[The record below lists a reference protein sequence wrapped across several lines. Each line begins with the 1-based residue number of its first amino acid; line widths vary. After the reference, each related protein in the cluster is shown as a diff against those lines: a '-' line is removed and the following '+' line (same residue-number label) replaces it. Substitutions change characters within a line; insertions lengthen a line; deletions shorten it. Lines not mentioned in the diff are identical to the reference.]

1 MLGNSHFYNRTIR
14 KVVVSFGTLFN
25 DLVLVR
31 YNKAGT
37 VEYERTR
44 VPLSYG
50 AKEKYI
56 TRLTQ
61 DPDLIKSIATSLPRM
76 SFDLTGL
83 EYDVSRKQQSLIK
96 NFGYNNL
103 TGGINSQFAPIPYNF
118 NFTLS
123 LYVRN
128 QEDGTQL
135 LEQILPFFTPDF
147 TVTVDLIPSMDQKYD
162 MPVMLNSVSPEVDY
176 EGDMLSTRMIIWT
189 LDFTVKGYIFPP
201 VNTSGKIIKQANTN
215 IFIDSQSR
223 QSQKVYV
230 DYANANGVFVTNE
243 TFRVIKRGIT
253 GNIVY
258 YSNDSGGT
266 LVVEELNDLLQ
277 EDDILVGDYSNATAT
292 VDTVDLTPLPVVEI
306 ITRPNPPTA
315 NVNDDYTFTDIIIEW
330 PETLANV
337 NVSSVPTLT
346 ALDNILDLNSDFRD
360 IDLNNFP
367 DE

>member
-14 KVVVSFGTLFN
+14 KVVVAFGTLFN

-37 VEYERTR
+37 EEYERTR

-61 DPDLIKSIATSLPRM
+61 DPDLVKSIATSLPRM

-83 EYDVSRKQQSLIK
+83 EYDTSRKQQSLVK
-96 NFGYNNL
+96 NFGYNNS
-103 TGGINSQFAPIPYNF
+103 TGSINTQFAPIPYNF

-123 LYVRN
+123 IYVRN
-128 QEDGTQL
+128 QEDGTQI

-162 MPVMLNSVSPEVDY
+162 MPIMLNNVSPEVDY

-201 VNTSGKIIKQANTN
+201 VNTSGKIIRQANTN
-215 IFIDSQSR
+215 IYIDAQSR

-230 DYANANGVFVTNE
+230 DSANGNGVFTTGETIRVSKRNVTGQ
-243 TFRVIKRGIT
+243 V
-253 GNIVY
+253 VY
-258 YSNDSGGT
+258 FANNSTGT
-266 LVVEELNDLLQ
+266 LVIEELSDLLQ
-277 EDDILVGDYSNATAT
+277 EDDIVTGDYSNAIYTI
-292 VDTVDLTPLPVVEI
+292 DTVDLTPLKTVEI
-306 ITRPNPPTA
+306 VVKPDPITA
-315 NVNDDYTFTDIIIEW
+315 NANDDYGYTTTIDEW
-330 PETLANV
+330 PDTL
-337 NVSSVPTLT
+337 
-346 ALDNILDLNSDFRD
+346 
-360 IDLNNFP
+360 
-367 DE
+367 

>member
-61 DPDLIKSIATSLPRM
+61 DPNLIKSIATSLPRM
-76 SFDLTGL
+76 SFDLIGL

-96 NFGYNNL
+96 NFGYNNV

-147 TVTVDLIPSMDQKYD
+147 TVTVDLIPNMDQKYD
-162 MPVMLNSVSPEVDY
+162 MPIMLNSVSPEVDY

-215 IFIDSQSR
+215 IYIDSQSR
-223 QSQKVYV
+223 LSQKVYV
-230 DYANANGVFVTNE
+230 DTANGNGVFTTGETIRVVKRNVTGQVTYFANNA
-243 TFRVIKRGIT
+243 T
-253 GNIVY
+253 
-258 YSNDSGGT
+258 GT
-266 LVVEELNDLLQ
+266 LIVEELSDLLQ
-277 EDDILVGDYSNATAT
+277 EDDIVVGDYSNAIYTI
-292 VDTVDLTPLPVVEI
+292 DTVDLTPLKTVEI
-306 ITRPNPPTA
+306 IVKPDPVTA
-315 NVNDDYTFTDIIIEW
+315 NADDDYGFTTTIDEW
-330 PETLANV
+330 PDTL
-337 NVSSVPTLT
+337 
-346 ALDNILDLNSDFRD
+346 
-360 IDLNNFP
+360 
-367 DE
+367 

>member
-14 KVVVSFGTLFN
+14 KVVVAFGTLFN

-37 VEYERTR
+37 IEYERTK

-61 DPDLIKSIATSLPRM
+61 DPDLIKSIATALPRM

-83 EYDVSRKQQSLIK
+83 EYDVSRKQQSLVK
-96 NFGYNNL
+96 NFGYNNS
-103 TGGINSQFAPIPYNF
+103 TGHINSQYAPIPYNF

-123 LYVRN
+123 IYVRN
-128 QEDGTQL
+128 QEDGTQI

-162 MPVMLNSVSPEVDY
+162 MPIVLNNVSPEVDY
-176 EGDMLSTRMIIWT
+176 EGDMSSTRMIIWT

-215 IFIDSQSR
+215 IYLESQSR
-223 QSQKVYV
+223 QSQKVFL
-230 DYANANGVFVTNE
+230 DSANGNGVFTTGE
-243 TFRVIKRGIT
+243 TIRVSKRNIT
-253 GNIVY
+253 GQVVY
-258 YSNDSGGT
+258 FANNSTGT
-266 LVVEELNDLLQ
+266 LIVEELNDLLQ
-277 EDDILVGDYSNATAT
+277 QDDVVTGDYSGAIYTI
-292 VDTVDLTPLPVVEI
+292 DTVDLTPLKTVQIIVTPDPV
-306 ITRPNPPTA
+306 TA
-315 NVNDDYTFTDIIIEW
+315 NANDNYGYTTTIDEW
-330 PETLANV
+330 PNTL
-337 NVSSVPTLT
+337 
-346 ALDNILDLNSDFRD
+346 
-360 IDLNNFP
+360 
-367 DE
+367 

>member
-14 KVVVSFGTLFN
+14 KVVVAFGTLFN

-61 DPDLIKSIATSLPRM
+61 DPDLIKSMATHLPRM

-83 EYDVSRKQQSLIK
+83 EYDVSRKQQSLVR
-96 NFGYNNL
+96 NFGYNNA
-103 TGGINSQFAPIPYNF
+103 TGSINTQFAPIPYNF

-162 MPVMLNSVSPEVDY
+162 MPIMLNNVSPEIDY

-215 IFIDSQSR
+215 IYIDSQSR
-223 QSQKVYV
+223 LSQKVYV
-230 DYANANGVFVTNE
+230 DSANGNGVFTTGETIRVAKRNVTGQVTYFANNA
-243 TFRVIKRGIT
+243 T
-253 GNIVY
+253 
-258 YSNDSGGT
+258 GT
-266 LVVEELNDLLQ
+266 LIVEELSDLLQ
-277 EDDILVGDYSNATAT
+277 EDDIVVGDYSNAIYTI
-292 VDTVDLTPLPVVEI
+292 DMVDLTPLKTVEI
-306 ITRPNPPTA
+306 IVKPDPVTA
-315 NVNDDYTFTDIIIEW
+315 NANDDYGFTTTINEW
-330 PETLANV
+330 PDTL
-337 NVSSVPTLT
+337 
-346 ALDNILDLNSDFRD
+346 
-360 IDLNNFP
+360 
-367 DE
+367 

>member
-14 KVVVSFGTLFN
+14 KVVVAFGTLFN

-83 EYDVSRKQQSLIK
+83 EYDVSRKQQSLVK
-96 NFGYNNL
+96 NFGYNNT
-103 TGGINSQFAPIPYNF
+103 TGNINTQYAPIPYNF

-128 QEDGTQL
+128 QEDGTQI
-135 LEQILPFFTPDF
+135 LEQILPFFTPDY

-162 MPVMLNSVSPEVDY
+162 MPIILNNVSPEIDY

-215 IFIDSQSR
+215 IYLESQSR
-223 QSQKVYV
+223 LSQKVYV
-230 DYANANGVFVTNE
+230 DSANGNGVFTTGETIRVSKRNVTGQVTYFANNA
-243 TFRVIKRGIT
+243 T
-253 GNIVY
+253 
-258 YSNDSGGT
+258 GT
-266 LVVEELNDLLQ
+266 LIVEELSDLLQ
-277 EDDILVGDYSNATAT
+277 EDDIVTGDYSGAIYTI
-292 VDTVDLTPLPVVEI
+292 DTVDLTPLKTVEI
-306 ITRPNPPTA
+306 IVKPDPVTA
-315 NVNDDYTFTDIIIEW
+315 NANDDYGYTTTIDEW
-330 PETLANV
+330 PNTL
-337 NVSSVPTLT
+337 
-346 ALDNILDLNSDFRD
+346 
-360 IDLNNFP
+360 
-367 DE
+367 

>member
-1 MLGNSHFYNRTIR
+1 MLGNNHFYNRTIR
-14 KVVVSFGTLFN
+14 KVVVAFGTLFN

-61 DPDLIKSIATSLPRM
+61 DPDLIKSIATHLPRM

-83 EYDVSRKQQSLIK
+83 EYDVSRKQQSLVK
-96 NFGYNNL
+96 NFGFNNS
-103 TGGINSQFAPIPYNF
+103 TGNINTQFAPIPYNF

-123 LYVRN
+123 IYVRN
-128 QEDGTQL
+128 QEDGTQI
-135 LEQILPFFTPDF
+135 LEQILPFFTPDY

-162 MPVMLNSVSPEVDY
+162 MPIILNSVSPEIDY

-215 IFIDSQSR
+215 IYIDSQSR
-223 QSQKVYV
+223 QSQKVFV
-230 DYANANGVFVTNE
+230 DTANGNGVFTTGE
-243 TFRVIKRGIT
+243 TIRVEKRGVT
-253 GNIVY
+253 GIVTY
-258 YSNDSGGT
+258 FANNSTGT
-266 LVVEELNDLLQ
+266 LILEELSDLLQ
-277 EDDILVGDYSNATAT
+277 EDDIVTGDYSNAIYTI
-292 VDTVDLTPLPVVEI
+292 DMVDLTPLKTVEI
-306 ITRPNPPTA
+306 IVRPDPITA
-315 NVNDDYTFTDIIIEW
+315 NANDDYGYTTTITEW
-330 PETLANV
+330 PDTL
-337 NVSSVPTLT
+337 
-346 ALDNILDLNSDFRD
+346 
-360 IDLNNFP
+360 
-367 DE
+367 